1 MEDVSNSN
9 EGDVHAGSEISPQL
23 PPLQSDHQS
32 TNDVPLSWASRPP
45 DDEGPWHRPPSIIPP
60 LPSSWQFESSITE
73 QKIKAIPSIQHRS
86 FDLIL
91 IFIITPCSSLPPQ
104 FNPHRS
110 NWTELIQQQQI
121 PILLPYELSPLLSP
135 LIIYTGIHQLRSN
148 NSMHNPVW
156 HALLILPHQRIPE
169 NRP

>member
-45 DDEGPWHRPPSIIPP
+45 DHEGPWHRPPPIIPP
-60 LPSSWQFESSITE
+60 LHSSWQFESSNGTE
-73 QKIKAIPSIQHRS
+73 DKRHSFHSTPEFRS
-86 FDLIL
+86 HPYFHHH
-91 IFIITPCSSLPPQ
+91 SLPVPPP
-104 FNPHRS
+104 FNHHRS

-121 PILLPYELSPLLSP
+121 PILLPYKLSPLLSP

-156 HALLILPHQRIPE
+156 HALLILPHQHIPE